1 MMCFINM
8 NVWIKVISITAVN
21 SLSWLPCLV
30 LLFQERDEK
39 LVVQLALLWWRSK
52 LGQWPLAWRRG
63 GVFSVVDGILN
74 GSATLSVILGPATS
88 HQWAAC
94 LKCKIWHTHIH
105 TPPNCWIKIS
115 RREAMKCPVIL
126 MLVKLWETPVYGA
139 ERHYWTHRLH
149 VHIHSDTDIHKT
161 HGKLRRQRNMQ
172 RWKDSSDNIPSA
184 EHMEGLSWEQKPA
197 CAEMTALQF
206 LGYIILH
213 KFLNFCKLWCLTNWI
228 ISICYLI
235 EWL

>member
-8 NVWIKVISITAVN
+8 TVWIKVISITAVN

-52 LGQWPLAWRRG
+52 LGQWPLAWRG
-63 GVFSVVDGILN
+63 GAVFSVVDGVLN

-94 LKCKIWHTHIH
+94 LKGKIWHTD

-115 RREAMKCPVIL
+115 RREAIKCPVIL
-126 MLVKLWETPVYGA
+126 TLVKLWETLVYGA

-161 HGKLRRQRNMQ
+161 PWKAEETKKYAEMKRQQ
-172 RWKDSSDNIPSA
+172 SVWKDCHGSKSLPV
-184 EHMEGLSWEQKPA
+184 QKWLL
-197 CAEMTALQF
+197 CNFLVIWSCTSFSTSVSFGVLQ
-206 LGYIILH
+206 
-213 KFLNFCKLWCLTNWI
+213 
-228 ISICYLI
+228 I
-235 EWL
+235 ELLVFVT